1 MSVEIK
7 EGHYLGGM
15 PAFDHRIE
23 INGVTIGLSREDFA
37 ELADKIDKKVG
48 EDYAKALQIYN
59 KWSRGLDTARELK
72 KDITE
77 LFWHVEEDSDY
88 LFKKAAKEI
97 NIDDISNV
105 LEKYKNFLGLE

>member
-23 INGVTIGLSREDFA
+23 INGVTIGLSREDFS
-37 ELADKIDKKVG
+37 ELTDKLDKKIG
-48 EDYAKALQIYN
+48 EDYAKALSIYN
-59 KWSRGLDTARELK
+59 AWNRNLETARQLK
-72 KDITE
+72 KDITS

-88 LFKKAAKEI
+88 LFKKEAKEI

-105 LEKYKNFLGLE
+105 LEKYNDFLGLE